1 MSVAKGGIEFVEIYM
16 KSELQSEQQT
26 GWKSRLHEVMNCGVV
41 ELGVGGLIVISVSL
55 TFVEISMNP
64 GARGYSTVEDVNHLL
79 TLIFAVELTL
89 RGFASPSKRDFLRSY
104 WIDILSVLPLL
115 RMFRIFRA
123 LRLLRLLRMFRLMG
137 IFTHYV
143 SFFPYVL
150 RRGALEYTLVLGL
163 IMIAVLFGSAT
174 VLAFERDANPQLDSL
189 TKTFWFSI
197 YPLLAGEPVPSMPET
212 SGGKF
217 ASIFVMFM
225 GMIFFAMLTGTISAY
240 MIERIQ
246 GGGRIVNL
254 SKFENHIIICGWSR
268 KAEIIVRE
276 YQAAHKNS
284 DIVVITLEEEE
295 KLQMANPSI
304 ASRVTF
310 LQDDFT
316 KVAALER
323 AGIRKA
329 STCIILSDRSH
340 NRSEQDAD
348 ARTILAALTAEKL
361 NPAIYTCAELIN
373 REFGSHLEMGRVND
387 YVIADEQSAFLLAQA
402 ALNHGLVHVVSEL
415 LTQER
420 GNQFYT
426 LELTREWI
434 GKSFFDLFI
443 HLKKE
448 KNAILIAVQST
459 DGSSQVNPSEHEFK
473 EGDVAVVIADKSIK
487 LG

>member
-1 MSVAKGGIEFVEIYM
+1 M
-16 KSELQSEQQT
+16 KSESHPGQQE
-26 GWKSRLHEVMNCGVV
+26 GWKTWLHETMNRGPV
-41 ELGVGGLIVISVSL
+41 ELTVGGLIVISVSL

-64 GARGYSTVEDVNHLL
+64 AAKSYIFVEDLNFLL
-79 TLIFAVELTL
+79 TIIFTIELTL
-89 RGFASPSKRDFLRSY
+89 RGFAAPSKKDFFRRY

-143 SFFPYVL
+143 GFFPYVL
-150 RRGALEYTLVLGL
+150 RRGALEYIIVLGL
-163 IMIAVLFGSAT
+163 ILIAVMFGSAT
-174 VLAFERDANPQLDSL
+174 VLAFEREVNPQLDSL

-197 YPLLAGEPVPSMPET
+197 YSLFAGEPVPSIPET
-212 SGGKF
+212 PGGKF

-225 GMIFFAMLTGTISAY
+225 GMTFFAMLTGTISAY

-246 GGGRIVNL
+246 GGGPTVNL

-268 KAEIIVRE
+268 KAEIIIKE
-276 YQAAHKNS
+276 YQVAHQMS
-284 DIVVITLEEEE
+284 DIVVITLEGDEERQ
-295 KLQMANPSI
+295 LIDPSI
-304 ASRVTF
+304 ADKVTF
-310 LQDDFT
+310 LHDDFT
-316 KVAALER
+316 KISVLER

-329 STCIILSDRSH
+329 STCIILCDRSH
-340 NRSEQDAD
+340 SRSEQDAD

-361 NPAIYTCAELIN
+361 NPSIYTCAELIN
-373 REFGSHLEMGRVND
+373 REFGSHLEMGHVND

-402 ALNHGLVHVVSEL
+402 ALNRGLVHVVSEL
-415 LTQER
+415 LTHER

-426 LELTREWI
+426 LELPEEWI

-443 HLKKE
+443 HIKKE
-448 KNAILIAVQST
+448 KNAILIAVQLP
-459 DGSSQVNPSEHEFK
+459 DGSSQVNPSEYEFK
-473 EGDVAVVIADKSIK
+473 EGDVAVVIASESVK